1 MLKQHDTLELRSLKQ
16 LKAVSFEMLAFA
28 ETGDWDAVLKCDNT
42 RLQILKDA
50 SLQNKSL
57 SANTETMLQTAVN
70 QNNRP
75 TDSTST
81 PVINDLKPI
90 MKGLYPAFRDSET
103 GEVHLSLDQDG
114 TLALDHSF
122 FNLPQHWIGERNR

>member
-57 SANTETMLQTAVN
+57 SANTAKTNTNTEGQTARDTLVKTILDLDIKI
-70 QNNRP
+70 QEIASKERKEIIDKQIHRKAQKAAQSQYKQ
-75 TDSTST
+75 TLST
-81 PVINDLKPI
+81 
-90 MKGLYPAFRDSET
+90 GT
-103 GEVHLSLDQDG
+103 G
-114 TLALDHSF
+114 
-122 FNLPQHWIGERNR
+122 

>member
-1 MLKQHDTLELRSLKQ
+1 
-16 LKAVSFEMLAFA
+16 
-28 ETGDWDAVLKCDNT
+28 
-42 RLQILKDA
+42 
-50 SLQNKSL
+50 
-57 SANTETMLQTAVN
+57 MLQTAVN

-75 TDSTST
+75 TDSSST

-122 FNLPQHWIGERNR
+122 FNLPQHWIGERNSTGDVMTLIPTVEAGYWRPCGFIAIAKQIHLPLDS